1 MALVLRNLYDYYT
14 YLFKEYNDPRVEH
27 YPLLGSPWP
36 VVLIIAL
43 YLKFVQNWGP
53 WVMENRKPFCLK
65 TVMNVYN
72 FTQIVLN
79 VYIGTTGIYNSI
91 FADDYDWVCEP
102 INQKSSPA
110 RRKLLFVTYLYFL
123 SKIVDLLDTVFF
135 VLRKKNNQITFLHIY
150 HHAGMVFA
158 TYIFTKFVSGSHAT
172 LLGLINSWVHV
183 IMYFYYF
190 LTSFRPELKNSL
202 WWKKHI
208 TQVQLIQFLIL
219 MVHFGLPLVFGY
231 CNYPVY
237 LLFIGFTQ
245 NVFMFTLFADFY
257 VKAYIKKRKPKS
269 VTS

>member
-1 MALVLRNLYDYYT
+1 MSSA
-14 YLFKEYNDPRVEH
+14 DPRVEH

-123 SKIVDLLDTVFF
+123 SKIVDLLDTV
-135 VLRKKNNQITFLHIY
+135 
-150 HHAGMVFA
+150 
-158 TYIFTKFVSGSHAT
+158 SGS
-172 LLGLINSWVHV
+172 SRRVED
-183 IMYFYYF
+183 
-190 LTSFRPELKNSL
+190 RE
-202 WWKKHI
+202 
-208 TQVQLIQFLIL
+208 
-219 MVHFGLPLVFGY
+219 
-231 CNYPVY
+231 
-237 LLFIGFTQ
+237 
-245 NVFMFTLFADFY
+245 
-257 VKAYIKKRKPKS
+257 
-269 VTS
+269 

>member
-1 MALVLRNLYDYYT
+1 M
-14 YLFKEYNDPRVEH
+14 EH

-53 WVMENRKPFCLK
+53 WVMASRKPFCLK

-123 SKIVDLLDTVFF
+123 SKIVDLLDTV
-135 VLRKKNNQITFLHIY
+135 
-150 HHAGMVFA
+150 
-158 TYIFTKFVSGSHAT
+158 SGS
-172 LLGLINSWVHV
+172 SRRVED
-183 IMYFYYF
+183 
-190 LTSFRPELKNSL
+190 RE
-202 WWKKHI
+202 
-208 TQVQLIQFLIL
+208 
-219 MVHFGLPLVFGY
+219 
-231 CNYPVY
+231 
-237 LLFIGFTQ
+237 
-245 NVFMFTLFADFY
+245 
-257 VKAYIKKRKPKS
+257 
-269 VTS
+269 